1 MVLSQKHQFTSTI
14 FFFFFFF
21 LTENIFNFTNKGD
34 YISGQKQKQK
44 KNCMQHEQIQSNLT
58 PQHDPKCHSK
68 NIKTE
73 NVLDKLFKRVS
84 SSNKQNIKKH
94 TRNIQKERKRR
105 KSRTECQTKYKLVNK
120 VEHHL
125 VLWP

>member
-1 MVLSQKHQFTSTI
+1 
-14 FFFFFFF
+14 
-21 LTENIFNFTNKGD
+21 
-34 YISGQKQKQK
+34 
-44 KNCMQHEQIQSNLT
+44 MQHEQIQSNLT

-84 SSNKQNIKKH
+84 SFNKQNIKNR
-94 TRNIQKERKRR
+94 TRNRTKRKRR
-105 KSRTECQTKYKLVNK
+105 KSRTECQTNCKLVNK

-125 VLWP
+125 VLRPLGQLVKECLKFQTQKTLLKKKFSIKFSTSCRYS